1 MWDLERAYTVTD
13 KVDILLTQ
21 QQAQSA
27 QLSQLLSQ
35 AGGHG
40 AKLELLAE
48 KLTGVAQEMGNVK
61 RHISECPARVGYD
74 SVKTRLELVEKL
86 SEKHAERLSKK
97 TPKNGLLALPEFK
110 GANGTMK
117 AALYVAAVLAAVL
130 AALLG
135 IKV

>member
-1 MWDLERAYTVTD
+1 MWDLERACEVTD

-21 QQAQSA
+21 QQAQTA

-48 KLTGVAQEMGNVK
+48 KITDVVHEMGSVK

-74 SVKTRLELVEKL
+74 SVKTRLEMVERLGERYQEKL
-86 SEKHAERLSKK
+86 SRK
-97 TPKNGLLALPEFK
+97 TPKNGLLAIPEFK
-110 GANGTMK
+110 GPAGVMRVVVYVIAAGIALILTM
-117 AALYVAAVLAAVL
+117 
-130 AALLG
+130 LG
-135 IKV
+135 VNV